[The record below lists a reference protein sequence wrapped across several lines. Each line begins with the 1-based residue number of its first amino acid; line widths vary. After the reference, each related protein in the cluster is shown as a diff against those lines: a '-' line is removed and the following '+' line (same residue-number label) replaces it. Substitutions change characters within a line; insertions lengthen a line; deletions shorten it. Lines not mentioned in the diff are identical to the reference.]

1 MKKLRAYWGCA
12 CVLALL
18 LFALS
23 ISTANA
29 NASAD
34 DNSNVLKIGIAK
46 VYDRI
51 GFFSPGTGHS
61 YYQSIIYP
69 VNSPLV
75 YEDINGEIKPALAKS
90 WENKDDGKTWV
101 IHLDEKAK
109 WHDGQPVTSEDLKFS
124 SEFNRKRD
132 SRVDEF
138 MKEYL
143 DVIETPDKHTLVYK
157 LKKPFSPF
165 LSWLGP
171 AGLSIII
178 PKHIW
183 NEIDPEKAE
192 ESENMIGSGPFI
204 LEKFDKDRNV
214 IVFKANENYFGEKP
228 KISKVELHM
237 FKGADTMLMALKKG
251 EIDAA
256 GMIQGLFVPSL
267 LSENDIKVIVT
278 PSGSVN
284 NLIFN
289 MRNYPLN
296 ITAVRQAMAYCLD
309 YNQLTET
316 SILNYGTAGGYAP
329 DTSPD
334 MWWFNPDAIRYARN
348 VTTANRLLN
357 STGFNDSDNDGI
369 RELPDGRDLAINL
382 YVPGP
387 DANYMRVAELI
398 SKWMKDA
405 GIKVEIKGVDYSVW
419 TDEFLYKHTF
429 DTIIEGTTLIDSPFK
444 SAYID
449 LIYCD
454 MPGYKNESQKF
465 MTMVDSLLSETS
477 SDKQKKISFE
487 VQQMVSEDV
496 PGVSLYSTQII
507 DAYRTDKF
515 GGFVQLPFD
524 GIVNYQSMISA
535 AKVN

>member
-1 MKKLRAYWGCA
+1 M
-12 CVLALL
+12 
-18 LFALS
+18 LS
-23 ISTANA
+23 ISIICIDAYAVN
-29 NASAD
+29 D
-34 DNSNVLKIGIAK
+34 SNVPKIGIAK

-109 WHDGQPVTSEDLKFS
+109 WHDDQPVTSEDLKFS

-132 SRVDEF
+132 LRVDEF

-183 NEIDPEKAE
+183 NEINPEKAE

-214 IVFKANENYFGEKP
+214 IVFKANGNYFGEKP

-334 MWWFNPDAIRYARN
+334 MWWFNPDAIRYTRN
-348 VTTANRLLN
+348 VTIANRLLN

>member
-1 MKKLRAYWGCA
+1 MNQRTHWHGAGELI
-12 CVLALL
+12 LI
-18 LFALS
+18 FALS
-23 ISTANA
+23 ISIVCV
-29 NASAD
+29 NASTVN
-34 DNSNVLKIGIAK
+34 DNNTLKIGIAK

-51 GFFSPGTGHS
+51 GFFSPGMGHN
-61 YYQSIIYP
+61 YYQSVIYP

-75 YEDINGEIKPALAKS
+75 YEDISGELKPALAKS
-90 WENKDDGKTWV
+90 WENTDGGKTWI

-143 DVIETPDKHTLVYK
+143 DSIQTPDEHTLIYK

-165 LSWLGP
+165 LSWLTP
-171 AGLSIII
+171 AGLSTII

-183 NEIDPEKAE
+183 EGISPEKAG
-192 ESENMIGSGPFI
+192 ESEDMIGCGPFI

-214 IVFKANENYFGEKP
+214 IVFKSSDNYFGEKP
-228 KISKVELHM
+228 KVSKVELHM
-237 FKGADTMLMALKKG
+237 FKGEDTMLMALKKG
-251 EIDAA
+251 EIDVA
-256 GMIQGLFVPSL
+256 GMIKGLSVPSL
-267 LSENDIKVIVT
+267 LNENDIKIKAT

-296 ITAVRQAMAYCLD
+296 ITAVRQAMAYCID
-309 YNQLTET
+309 YNQITET
-316 SILNYGTAGGYAP
+316 STLNYGQAGGYAP
-329 DTSPD
+329 DISPD
-334 MWWFNPDAIRYARN
+334 MWWFNPDATRYTRN

-357 STGFNDSDNDGI
+357 SVGFNDTDKDGI

-387 DANYMRVAELI
+387 DANYMRVAEMI
-398 SKWMKDA
+398 SKYMKEA
-405 GIKVEIKGVDYSVW
+405 GIKVEVRGVDYSVW
-419 TDEFLYKHTF
+419 TDEFLFKHTF

-449 LIYCD
+449 LIFCD
-454 MPGYKNESQKF
+454 MPGYKNVTQKF
-465 MTMVDSLLSETS
+465 MNSVDSLLSES
-477 SDKQKKISFE
+477 STEKQKKISYDI
-487 VQQMVSEDV
+487 QQMVAKDV

-507 DAYRTDKF
+507 DAYRSDKF
-515 GGFVQLPFD
+515 GGLVQLPFD
-524 GIVNYQSMISA
+524 GIVNYQSMIHA
-535 AKVN
+535 AKVK

>member
-1 MKKLRAYWGCA
+1 MRMRCIG
-12 CVLALL
+12 ALL
-18 LFALS
+18 IFSCLSVAL
-23 ISTANA
+23 IAV

-34 DNSNVLKIGIAK
+34 DSTDVLKIGIAK

-51 GFFSPGTGHS
+51 GFFPPGTGHS
-61 YYQSIIYP
+61 YYQAVTLP

-75 YEDINGEIKPALAKS
+75 YEDMNGEIKPALAKS

-109 WHDGQPVTSEDLKFS
+109 WHDGESVTSEDLKFS
-124 SEFNRKRD
+124 SEFNRQRD

-143 DVIETPDKHTLVYK
+143 ERIETPDEHTLVYR

-165 LSWLGP
+165 LNWLHP
-171 AGLSIII
+171 AGLSTII
-178 PKHIW
+178 PEHIW
-183 NEIDPEKAE
+183 KGIATEKAK

-214 IVFKANENYFGEKP
+214 IVFKANEDYFGDK
-228 KISKVELHM
+228 SKVSRVELHM
-237 FKGADTMLMALKKG
+237 FKGEETMLMALKKG
-251 EIDAA
+251 EIDVA
-256 GMIQGLFVPSL
+256 GMIKGLSVPSL
-267 LSENDIKVIVT
+267 LNENDIKVIVT

-296 ITAVRQAMAYCLD
+296 VTSVRKAMAYCLNYD
-309 YNQLTET
+309 QLTET
-316 SILNYGTAGGYAP
+316 SILNYGKAGGYAP
-329 DTSPD
+329 DISPD
-334 MWWFNPDAIRYARN
+334 MWWFNSDATRYTRN
-348 VTTANRLLN
+348 VTLANMLLN
-357 STGFNDSDNDGI
+357 FTGFNDSDKDGI

-387 DANYMRVAELI
+387 DANYMRQAELI

-405 GIKVEIKGVDYSVW
+405 GIRVEIKGVDYSVW
-419 TDEFLYKHTF
+419 TEEFLHKHTF
-429 DTIIEGTTLIDSPFK
+429 DTILEGTTLIDSPFK

-465 MTMVDSLLSETS
+465 MTLVDSLLSETS
-477 SDKQKKISFE
+477 EDEQKKISFE
-487 VQQMVSEDV
+487 IQQMLTEDV
-496 PGVSLYSTQII
+496 PAVSLYSTQII

-524 GIVNYQSMISA
+524 GIVNYQSMIKA
-535 AKVN
+535 AKASP